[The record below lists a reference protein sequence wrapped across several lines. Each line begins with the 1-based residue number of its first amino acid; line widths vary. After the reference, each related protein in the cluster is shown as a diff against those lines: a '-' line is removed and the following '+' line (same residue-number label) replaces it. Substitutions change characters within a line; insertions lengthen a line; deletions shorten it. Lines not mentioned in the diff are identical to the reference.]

1 MMNKFFSVPVKS
13 IRNLTDDAVNIEI
26 DLSSVDTD
34 TFKFKSG
41 QYITVEQKIN
51 DEMVRRSYSISSSPE
66 SGIEIGVKL
75 VQNGKMSTFLT
86 SNLNHGDNLNIMP
99 PSGNFFIDIDTKN
112 SNNYVGICAGSGI
125 TPIMSMIKNVLTNE
139 PSSTFTLI
147 YGNRTLTSTMYSEE
161 IDLFKENYNERFS
174 LYNFY
179 SKEKIDG
186 SSNGRISGE
195 LLKDL
200 FDKNIHLKNANL
212 FLMCGPG
219 DMIENVSEFLELIQI
234 DSSKIKFE
242 LFSAPQNSDEKK
254 ENSSQSDLISNVTVC
269 VDGDDFEFTLSTS
282 GQSIL
287 DAATEAGAD
296 VPFSCKGG
304 VCSVCKAKVIE
315 GTASMDMNYS
325 LSEDDVDEGVIL
337 TCQAH
342 PTSESIYVDYDE
354 M

>member
-86 SNLNHGDNLNIMP
+86 SNLNQGDTLNIMP
-99 PSGNFFIDIDTKN
+99 PSGNFFIEVDTKN
-112 SNNYVGICAGSGI
+112 RNHYVGICAGSGI

-147 YGNRTLTSTMYSEE
+147 YGNRTLSSTMYSEE

-200 FDKNIHLKNANL
+200 FDKNIHLKSANL

-219 DMIENVSEFLELIQI
+219 DMIENVSEFLELIEI
-234 DSSKIKFE
+234 DISKIKFE
-242 LFSAPQNSDEKK
+242 LFSAPKNSDEDK
-254 ENSSQSDLISNVTVC
+254 ENSSQSDLISNVTIC

-325 LSEDDVDEGVIL
+325 LSEDDVDEGFIL